1 MARYRDALPQLAP
14 EVFLTDTGLETTL
27 ISHDGYD
34 LPHFAAITLL
44 QGEAGREHLDGYFLE
59 HAEVAAQLGVG
70 FIFESVTWRASADW
84 GDLLGYTPA
93 ALAVANRMAVAQL
106 VDLRSRLKGGDRDI
120 VVSGCIGPRGDT
132 LDSSARM
139 SAQQAH
145 DYHAAQVETFA
156 ETAADMVNAMTIA
169 YADEAIG
176 IVHAADQAEVPVAI
190 SFTVESDGALPDG
203 TKLGA
208 AIEWVDDAT
217 GGSPAYYGI
226 NCAHP
231 THFAHVLD
239 PAAPWT
245 RRIRSIRANASRRTH
260 TELDESDWL
269 DAGDALELGAQ
280 YEQLRSTFPD
290 LTVLGGCCGT
300 DVSHLRAIAD
310 TLTAQQ
316 GRRSGQRFAKASP
329 GEPHRKKT
337 VH

>member
-14 EVFLTDTGLETTL
+14 ELFLTDTGLETTL
-27 ISHDGYD
+27 IFHHGYD

-44 QGEAGREHLDGYFLE
+44 QDEAGRERLDRYFLE
-59 HAEVAAQLGVG
+59 HAQVAAELGVG
-70 FIFESVTWRASADW
+70 FILESATWRASADW
-84 GDLLGYTPA
+84 GDLLGYSPA
-93 ALAVANRMAVAQL
+93 ALAEANRMAIAQL
-106 VDLRSRLKGGDRDI
+106 VDLRYGLERGERDI
-120 VVSGCIGPRGDT
+120 VVSGCIGPRGDGYDGT
-132 LDSSARM
+132 ARM

-156 ETAADMVNAMTIA
+156 ETAADMVNAMTIT
-169 YADEAIG
+169 YPEEAIG
-176 IVHAADQAEVPVAI
+176 IVHAADQAQVPVAI

-208 AIEWVDDAT
+208 AVERVDDAT

-245 RRIRSIRANASRRTH
+245 RRLRSIRANASRRTH
-260 TELDESDWL
+260 IELDESDSL

-280 YEQLRSTFPD
+280 YAELRGTFPG
-290 LTVLGGCCGT
+290 LTVLGGCCWT
-300 DVSHLRAIAD
+300 DVSHLRAIAG
-310 TLTAQQ
+310 TLTA
-316 GRRSGQRFAKASP
+316 P
-329 GEPHRKKT
+329 
-337 VH
+337 